1 MGEKMKKVIKNDD
14 DYYKFEPITLNDSL
28 SNLKKRL
35 SVMNF
40 GKIPIAKINNRYTM
54 TKQTRDF
61 FKHYDIILQKLPFI
75 KYKTIEK
82 CNNENI
88 KKDGNLSSLIDLIS
102 ECEKQKYPFD
112 IPLIY
117 DKNASI
123 EYGAF
128 RPIYIG
134 EHKKDMQLIFSEY
147 ILTNK
152 LSELTSG
159 IYAHEIIH
167 SELEN
172 ANAIK
177 SYLNYEVLPIFFDK
191 LVSLYLDPSKTL
203 LQKNELLRL
212 KLLFKSLILLEKEN
226 LSSFESLNISM
237 SITSLLKSENL
248 FNKFIYGTNNDK
260 IDMINDIQNI
270 FDGNYYL
277 EDLLQKNDITF
288 DNSQNYKS
296 LTKHI

>member
-1 MGEKMKKVIKNDD
+1 MKKIIKNNY
-14 DYYKFEPITLNDSL
+14 YYKFEPITLNDNL
-28 SNLKKRL
+28 LNLKNKL

-40 GKIPIAKINNRYTM
+40 DKIPIAKVNNKYRM
-54 TKQTRDF
+54 TKQTIDF
-61 FKHYDIILQKLPFI
+61 FKHYDISLQKLPFI

-82 CNNENI
+82 CNKENI
-88 KKDGNLSSLIDLIS
+88 KNDGNLSSLLDLIDNY
-102 ECEKQKYPFD
+102 EEEKYPFD

-117 DKNASI
+117 DKDSSI
-123 EYGAF
+123 EYGSF

-172 ANAIK
+172 ANTIK

-191 LVSLYLDPSKTL
+191 LVSLYLDSSKIL
-203 LQKNELLRL
+203 LKKNELLRL
-212 KLLFKSLILLEKEN
+212 KLLLKSLTLSEKEN

-277 EDLLQKNDITF
+277 EDLLQKNNITF

>member
-1 MGEKMKKVIKNDD
+1 MKKVIKND
-14 DYYKFEPITLNDSL
+14 DYYKFEPITLNENL
-28 SNLKKRL
+28 SNLKNQL
-35 SVMNF
+35 SVMDF
-40 GKIPIAKINNRYTM
+40 DRISITKANNRYTM
-54 TKQTRDF
+54 IKQTKDF
-61 FKHYDIILQKLPFI
+61 FKHQDISLQKLPFI
-75 KYKTIEK
+75 KYKNLEK
-82 CNNENI
+82 CNQENI
-88 KKDGNLSSLIDLIS
+88 KKDGNLYSLIDLIS

-134 EHKKDMQLIFSEY
+134 QNKKDMQLIFSEY
-147 ILTNK
+147 VLTNK

-172 ANAIK
+172 ANTIK

-191 LVSLYLDPSKTL
+191 LVSLFSDSSKTL
-203 LQKNELLRL
+203 LRKNELLRL
-212 KLLFKSLILLEKEN
+212 KLLLKSLTLSEKEK

-277 EDLLQKNDITF
+277 EDLLQKNNITF